1 MTQAEAETVEVFCR
15 ELALALRRI
24 TGKKIEIDP
33 KSLPRELEEP
43 ENRATSLIQMA
54 SDYEERKRCPVR

>member
-1 MTQAEAETVEVFCR
+1 MTQAEKETIEAFCR

-33 KSLPRELEEP
+33 SMLALPMEE
-43 ENRATSLIQMA
+43 EQLLAETVHSA
-54 SDYEERKRCPVR
+54 